1 MNSSTSLL
9 SLHSKESPTKEV
21 AASAGT
27 AAADDSSV
35 FDRKSTAASKSLTTW
50 SSFDEH
56 IERASLD
63 SAKMDSTKANSYDSY
78 QGFNPSPLSPAS
90 NRRSRR
96 NSFKKRKFDSLA
108 ENDAIESSKKF
119 LYQNRS

>member
-96 NSFKKRKFDSLA
+96 NSFKVSL
-108 ENDAIESSKKF
+108 IS
-119 LYQNRS
+119 

>member
-1 MNSSTSLL
+1 M

-27 AAADDSSV
+27 ADADDDSSV
-35 FDRKSTAASKSLTTW
+35 FDRKSTAASKSLTTL

-63 SAKMDSTKANSYDSY
+63 SAKMDLTKANSYDNY

-96 NSFKKRKFDSLA
+96 NSFKVSL
-108 ENDAIESSKKF
+108 IS
-119 LYQNRS
+119 